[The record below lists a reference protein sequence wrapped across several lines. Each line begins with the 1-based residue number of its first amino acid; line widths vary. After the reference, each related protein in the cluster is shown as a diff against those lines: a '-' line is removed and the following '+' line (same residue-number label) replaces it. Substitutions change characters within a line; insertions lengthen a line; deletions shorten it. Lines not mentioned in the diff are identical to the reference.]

1 MSSMLSQNSDSNMN
15 KKRLLTLAE
24 RLKVLALEIENELK
38 EDVGSYIM
46 SDDDYAEILKYV
58 DTNDNDGEEG
68 LWWD

>member
-1 MSSMLSQNSDSNMN
+1 MLSQNSDSKMN
-15 KKRLLTLAE
+15 KQRLLSLAE

-68 LWWD
+68 L

>member
-1 MSSMLSQNSDSNMN
+1 MN

-68 LWWD
+68 L